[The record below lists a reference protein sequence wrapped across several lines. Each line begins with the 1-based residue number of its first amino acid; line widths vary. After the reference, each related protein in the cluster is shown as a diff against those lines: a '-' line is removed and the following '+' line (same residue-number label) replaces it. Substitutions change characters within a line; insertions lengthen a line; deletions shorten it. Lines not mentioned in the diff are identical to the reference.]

1 MKKLH
6 FTLIAVLILNMMSG
20 YAADPVRKPFVEITI
35 NGKILTAGQ
44 KAEVRPGEKVRV
56 TAILRGGK
64 RDYCSMPEKYAN
76 IGATTQIV
84 SKGDDGM
91 FFTIQG
97 GNQFRGEW
105 TLGNETAIMSSSP
118 DVVIEPLPQQGVK
131 QTEAYVTL
139 PKSGLGQTFL
149 KVKINTLWK
158 YKRTTPAGTTNTE
171 EVNNGEDTFYLVLS
185 GAADAWYSSENITAS
200 GTENF
205 SVRSKLDQV
214 QNFYKEIETALRA
227 KNWSGAQLHFT
238 NLQTSLNSLKTEI
251 ERQKRDNNAFECKVT
266 LIGLPSDLSMD
277 HFNKLQKMSDLWK
290 TNFTLSQDNFQ
301 KVNQMLL
308 NKQLGLSNN
317 ILKSVIKNYL
327 DWASPIPNDAT
338 DLINIYNPSNSLGA
352 FVLPLKILSWNESAI
367 EDASI
372 LKDQAKGI
380 QILTD
385 LREFYLDRTKNA
397 VQERKTIVE
406 TQTMLQP
413 VKALDSQMKGY
424 LSGLSWLKW
433 VPKK

>member
-1 MKKLH
+1 
-6 FTLIAVLILNMMSG
+6 
-20 YAADPVRKPFVEITI
+20 
-35 NGKILTAGQ
+35 
-44 KAEVRPGEKVRV
+44 
-56 TAILRGGK
+56 
-64 RDYCSMPEKYAN
+64 
-76 IGATTQIV
+76 
-84 SKGDDGM
+84 
-91 FFTIQG
+91 
-97 GNQFRGEW
+97 
-105 TLGNETAIMSSSP
+105 
-118 DVVIEPLPQQGVK
+118 
-131 QTEAYVTL
+131 
-139 PKSGLGQTFL
+139 
-149 KVKINTLWK
+149 
-158 YKRTTPAGTTNTE
+158 
-171 EVNNGEDTFYLVLS
+171 
-185 GAADAWYSSENITAS
+185 
-200 GTENF
+200 
-205 SVRSKLDQV
+205 
-214 QNFYKEIETALRA
+214 
-227 KNWSGAQLHFT
+227 
-238 NLQTSLNSLKTEI
+238 
-251 ERQKRDNNAFECKVT
+251 
-266 LIGLPSDLSMD
+266 
-277 HFNKLQKMSDLWK
+277 
-290 TNFTLSQDNFQ
+290 
-301 KVNQMLL
+301 MLL